1 MTDREADISSKA
13 TLGFLQGSKL
23 ALIASLVY
31 SPYVAKVEASK
42 SGSSVLFSYF
52 KVSSQL
58 IVIPLHFAFIAGTR

>member
-13 TLGFLQGSKL
+13 ALGFLQGSKL

-52 KVSSQL
+52 KVSS
-58 IVIPLHFAFIAGTR
+58 